1 MGDVDF
7 FGEKDLHQIKIFND
21 VYNSPIDRCLHHV
34 FKDRALLHPDRV
46 AIHATD
52 ASQTYGEL
60 DALSSSL
67 ALKLMATGVGPDVLV
82 PLYFKRSSMMVVSMI
97 AVLKAGGG
105 YVPLDP
111 SQPKERLQYIIN
123 EIGAKLLLCS
133 EGYEDVCHSLGAPI
147 VVSVNLLSLK
157 SHKAALDTSNSAV
170 RPNNI
175 AYVMFTS
182 GSTGQ
187 PKGVVLE
194 HSAITTS
201 LLANGPRHGFEEH
214 LRVLQFEAY
223 TSHVSVMEIF
233 STLLFG
239 GCLCIPTEE
248 DHLVTL
254 PQIINEMQVQMA
266 ILTPTTVMSLLSPEL
281 VPGLST
287 LILVG
292 EAMTQ
297 RTVLTWSQKVRL
309 INNYGP
315 TETCIGSA
323 SSLVTNPEFHAANI
337 GTAAAAQLWIVE
349 PERTDKLTPIGCV
362 GELLISGPTLA
373 RGYLNNIEMTNGAF
387 IDGEALSWGKDALG
401 SWTRLYKTGDLAR
414 YNTDGSIM
422 YVRRKDTQLQLRRL
436 RIEVSEIEHHL
447 SLCPEICNV
456 AVESTGSLVQFEAA
470 RLIAFVC
477 FREVSPQE
485 EDCVLKLDE
494 KIKDRLSKAAASL
507 SDVLPSYMIPSIFLP
522 LGRMPLTVSGKPDRK
537 ALRKILSQLS
547 PEDLSKYRSGEIC
560 GRSPATALARKMQA
574 LWASVLQLAL
584 TSIGLNDH
592 FFWLGGDSMSAIR
605 LATAGRSEGLNF
617 TVAFVFKHPRLGE
630 MVNALESE
638 GHLEIQR
645 LVRIQE
651 TEVSDTIKTLA
662 ARACGITVAD
672 VEDVYPCSPLQEG
685 LMALSYRFAGAYVAQ
700 IMYELAPGVD
710 LGRFRSAWETTVKNN
725 SILRTRIIEEG
736 GDGVGSL
743 QVVCRES
750 LKLEWHMETSLEG
763 TCYIVSIPLPLIP
776 AAHSTI
782 LEYTKRNRGRP
793 SESGR
798 PLISF
803 GLIANGNVE
812 GEKKPVYF
820 ALTLH
825 HAVS

>member
-1 MGDVDF
+1 MGEVDF

-21 VYNSPIDRCLHHV
+21 IHNSPIDRCLHHV
-34 FKDRALLHPDRV
+34 FKDRALLHPDKI
-46 AIHATD
+46 AIHAPD
-52 ASQTYGEL
+52 AIQTYGEL

-67 ALKLMATGVGPDVLV
+67 ASKLMATGVGPDVLV
-82 PLYFKRSSMMVVSMI
+82 PLYFKKSSMMVVAMI

-123 EIGAKLLLCS
+123 EIGAKVLLCS
-133 EGYEDVCHSLGAPI
+133 GRYEDICHSLGAPI
-147 VVSVNLLSLK
+147 VFSVDLLSLK
-157 SHKAALDTSNSAV
+157 LNKELLDTSNPAV
-170 RPNNI
+170 RPSNI
-175 AYVMFTS
+175 ACVMFTS
-182 GSTGQ
+182 ASTGQ
-187 PKGVVLE
+187 PKGVVQE

-201 LLANGPRHGFEEH
+201 LLAHGPRHGFKEH
-214 LRVLQFEAY
+214 LRVLQFAAY

-239 GCLCIPTEE
+239 GCVSIPTEE
-248 DHLVTL
+248 DCLVAL

-266 ILTPTTVMSLLSPEL
+266 ILTPTTVTSLLSPEL

-309 INNYGP
+309 INVYGS

-323 SSLVTNPEFHAANI
+323 SSLVTSPEFHATNI
-337 GTAAAAQLWIVE
+337 GTAAAAHLWIVE
-349 PERTDKLTPIGCV
+349 PEKTDKLTPIGCV

-373 RGYLNNIEMTNGAF
+373 RGYLNDIDKTNAAF
-387 IDGEALSWGKDALG
+387 IDGEALSWGKDALS

-414 YNTDGSIM
+414 YNTDGSIV
-422 YVRRKDTQLQLRRL
+422 YVGRKNTQLQLRRL

-456 AVESTGSLVQFEAA
+456 AVESTGSLVQFEEA

-477 FREVSPQE
+477 FREVSLQDE
-485 EDCVLKLDE
+485 ECVLKLDE
-494 KIKDRLSKAAASL
+494 KIKDTLSKAATSL

-522 LGRMPLTVSGKPDRK
+522 LGRMPLTVSGKSDRK
-537 ALRKILSQLS
+537 VLREILSQLS

-560 GRSPATALARKMQA
+560 GRSPATVLARRMQA

-584 TSIGLNDH
+584 TSIGLDDH

-630 MVNALESE
+630 MINALESE
-638 GHLEIQR
+638 GHLEVQKP
-645 LVRIQE
+645 VHIQE
-651 TEVSDTIKTLA
+651 TEVSDAVKTLA
-662 ARACGITVAD
+662 ARACGVTVAD
-672 VEDVYPCSPLQEG
+672 VEDIYPCSPLQEG
-685 LMALSYRFAGAYVAQ
+685 LMALSYRFPGAYVAK

-710 LGRFRSAWETTVKNN
+710 LGRFRSAWETTVNNN
-725 SILRTRIIEEG
+725 SILRTRIIEGG
-736 GDGVGSL
+736 GDRVGSL

-750 LKLEWHMETSLEG
+750 LKLEWHMGTSLEG
-763 TCYIVSIPLPLIP
+763 MLLGVMHPPFSFYFFPPLTVL
-776 AAHSTI
+776 S
-782 LEYTKRNRGRP
+782 
-793 SESGR
+793 
-798 PLISF
+798 
-803 GLIANGNVE
+803 
-812 GEKKPVYF
+812 
-820 ALTLH
+820 
-825 HAVS
+825 